1 MVKFII
7 SLIGF
12 YLLALSCSNNKGN
25 SAVKIIPRDSTIT
38 PQNAYTNLRLDSNT
52 IESYISHNVPDAG
65 NAISIKN
72 FYNGRNYQFA
82 WFDEYGLTEQ
92 GEAFWNL
99 HEANASEASDSSR
112 SSRDLHA
119 YMKKIVEEDTLSL
132 TETQLQNV
140 ELNLTLHFFRYLQ
153 NSFGGKIDP
162 EEMQWYIPRR
172 KINDLAM
179 LDSFLSGRQRN
190 WKPLNKSYYDLD
202 KAIENYVAIAK
213 QGGWPTLIWKI
224 KKPSV
229 GLKDESISSLK
240 KRLAITGDYVAS
252 DTSSIYTDSLK
263 TAIKSIQRSFGFS
276 ETGWVNTD
284 LINQLN
290 TSIKDRL
297 KQMKINLERMR
308 WMPEAE
314 PDRLL
319 ANIPEYK
326 LHVFEKGKEVLTIN
340 IVVGKAATNTVIF
353 SDILKYIVFSP
364 YWNVPESIVRNE
376 ILPAMRR
383 SQNYLGRNNME
394 IYGRSN
400 GFPLIRQKPGAAN
413 SLGKVK
419 FIFPNRFNIYFHDTP
434 AKALFSRQQRAFSH
448 GCMRLQQPFEL
459 AKYILRNDTS
469 WTDSKITSAMNQTTE
484 KQVFLKTPLPVYVV
498 YFTSW
503 VDADGMLNFRDDVY
517 GHDKRMEEHLFE

>member
-1 MVKFII
+1 MIKFII
-7 SLIGF
+7 ALTGF
-12 YLLALSCSNNKGN
+12 YLLALSCSDNKGN
-25 SAVKIIPRDSTIT
+25 TTVKVIPRDSTIT
-38 PQNAYTNLRLDSNT
+38 PQNAYTNLRLDSIT
-52 IESYISHNVPDAG
+52 IDSYIGHNVPDADD
-65 NAISIKN
+65 AISIKN

-82 WFDEYGLTEQ
+82 WFDEEGLTEQ

-99 HEANASEASDSSR
+99 HEANASETNDSSQ

-119 YMKKIVEEDTLSL
+119 YMKKIVGEDTMGLS
-132 TETQLQNV
+132 ETQLQNV

-153 NSFGGKIDP
+153 NSLGGKIDP

-179 LDSFLSGRQRN
+179 LDSFLSGHQKN
-190 WKPLNKSYYDLD
+190 WKPLNKSYYDLN

-213 QGGWPTLIWKI
+213 NGGFPTLNWKI
-224 KKPSV
+224 KKTSV
-229 GLKDESISSLK
+229 GLKDESITALK
-240 KRLAITGDYVAS
+240 KRLAITGDYATA
-252 DTSSIYTDSLK
+252 DTSNIYTDSLK
-263 TAIKSIQRSFGFS
+263 TAIKKMQRLFGFT
-276 ETGWVNTD
+276 ETGLVNTD
-284 LINQLN
+284 LIKQLN
-290 TSIKDRL
+290 IPIEDRL

-314 PDRLL
+314 PDRLW

-326 LHVFEKGKEVLTIN
+326 LHVYEKNNEVLTIN
-340 IVVGKAATNTVIF
+340 MVVGKAATNTVIF
-353 SDILKYIVFSP
+353 SDELKYIVFSP
-364 YWNVPESIVRNE
+364 YWILPESIIRNE
-376 ILPAMRR
+376 ILPSMRR

-400 GFPLIRQKPGAAN
+400 GVPLIRQKPGAGN

-419 FIFPNRFNIYFHDTP
+419 FIFPNRYNIYFHDTP

-469 WTDSKITSAMNQTTE
+469 WTDKKITSAMNQTTE